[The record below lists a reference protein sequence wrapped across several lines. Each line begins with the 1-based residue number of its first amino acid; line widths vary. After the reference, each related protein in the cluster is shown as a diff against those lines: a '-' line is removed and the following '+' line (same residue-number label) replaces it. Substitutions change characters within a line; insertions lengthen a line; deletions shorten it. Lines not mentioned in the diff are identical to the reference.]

1 LIFSRILR
9 NGLWDELSIDLNGP
23 SRIVMVEFEIH
34 VPEKFPVNLDFI
46 EKLNYDVILDS
57 PIL

>member
-1 LIFSRILR
+1 
-9 NGLWDELSIDLNGP
+9 
-23 SRIVMVEFEIH
+23 MVEFEIH

-57 PIL
+57 TIL